1 MFRKFATTHL
11 VLAARVGLCLLALA
25 ATPAAASSAPFDGSW
40 SVKIVTQKGTC
51 DSGATVPIRVSNGSI
66 ASDLSIVKVSG
77 QVTGNGSLSV
87 NVGHGLEHANGV
99 GRLTDTIGS
108 GTWKGGLCSG
118 TWTAA
123 KN

>member
-1 MFRKFATTHL
+1 MFRKFTTAHL
-11 VLAARVGLCLLALA
+11 VLARVGLCLLALA
-25 ATPAAASSAPFDGSW
+25 ATPAAASSEPFDGSW

-51 DSGATVPIRVSNGSI
+51 DSGATVPIRVTNGSI

-77 QVTGNGSLSV
+77 QVASNGSLRV
-87 NVGHGLEHANGV
+87 NVGHGLEQANGV
-99 GRLTDTIGS
+99 GRLTDDAGS